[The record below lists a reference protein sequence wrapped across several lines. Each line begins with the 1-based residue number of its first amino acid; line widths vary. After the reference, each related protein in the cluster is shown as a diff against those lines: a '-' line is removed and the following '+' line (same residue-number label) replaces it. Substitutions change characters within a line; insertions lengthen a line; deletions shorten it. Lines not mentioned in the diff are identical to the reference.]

1 MEKRATRIW
10 DPDRAVRSWHPRDRR
25 SYDLTRG
32 DPYGQLLYELTRAG
46 RLDR

>member
-10 DPDRAVRSWHPRDRR
+10 DPDRAFRSWHPRDRLFV
-25 SYDLTRG
+25 DLVGR